1 VRLSKKE
8 REELHDVV
16 KRLKGSSQK
25 VRRAQVLLK
34 ADVRGPNW
42 TDAKIADAFSCR
54 VQTVECLRHRVV
66 TEGFEVAWQAAS
78 HASSGK
84 GSRWEER
91 SQGDRTAF
99 RQASQ
104 RVCQL
109 VASTAG
115 GSCGRTR
122 AR

>member
-1 VRLSKKE
+1 MDQISRRIPSTRSISCVFRRKE

-42 TDAKIADAFSCR
+42 TDARIADAFSCR

-66 TEGFEVAWQAAS
+66 TEGF
-78 HASSGK
+78 
-84 GSRWEER
+84 
-91 SQGDRTAF
+91 
-99 RQASQ
+99 
-104 RVCQL
+104 
-109 VASTAG
+109 
-115 GSCGRTR
+115 
-122 AR
+122 